1 MKVGELPMHDEF
13 PQREGLIYL
22 NHAAVGVWPR
32 RTAEAVKG
40 FAEENMRQGAASYPQ
55 WMRIEQSLRR
65 RFARLIGAP
74 SFNDIALV
82 KNTSEGLS
90 FIASG
95 LAWRAGDNIVSL
107 RQEFPSNRMV
117 WQALAEQGV
126 ELRLIDLQ
134 SSPDPEAAIM
144 QGCDARTRLISVS
157 SVQYAS
163 GLRMDINRL
172 GSFCRSEGVLFCVDA
187 IQSLGALEFDAS
199 ACAADFVVADGHKWM
214 FGPEGVAVF
223 YSRPEA
229 RKQLA
234 LHQFGW
240 HMAERV
246 GDFDA
251 EDWSPAASARRF
263 EPGSPNMLGIHA
275 LNASLSLLEETG
287 MDVIEAAV
295 LKRTQHLIEL
305 VDDAPSL
312 ELLSSRNTERLSGI
326 VSFRRTDLDADGHAA
341 LYRHLMGRDVIC
353 ALRGGGIRFSPH
365 FYTPIAQFEQALGM
379 VAAFRPAA

>member
-1 MKVGELPMHDEF
+1 MHDEF
-13 PQREGLIYL
+13 PQREGLVYL

-32 RTAEAVKG
+32 RTAETVRR
-40 FAEENMRQGAASYPQ
+40 FADENMRQGAASYPQ
-55 WMRIEQSLRR
+55 WMQVEQSLRR
-65 RFARLIGAP
+65 RFSRLIGAP
-74 SFNDIALV
+74 SSSDIALV

-95 LAWRAGDNIVSL
+95 LEWQACDNIVSL

-117 WQALAEQGV
+117 WQALEDQGV

-144 QGCDARTRLISVS
+144 QCCDARTRIISVS

-172 GSFCRSEGVLFCVDA
+172 GLFCRREGVLFCVDA
-187 IQSLGALEFDAS
+187 IQSLGALEFDVT

-229 RKQLA
+229 REQLA

-240 HMAERV
+240 HMAEKA

-251 EDWSPAASARRF
+251 EDWSPAESARRF

-275 LNASLSLLEETG
+275 LNASLSLLEDTG
-287 MDVIEAAV
+287 MEVIEAEL
-295 LKRTQHLIEL
+295 LKRTRRLIEL
-305 VDDAPSL
+305 VDGVPSL
-312 ELLSSRNTERLSGI
+312 ELLSSRITERLSGI
-326 VSFRRTDLDADGHAA
+326 VSFRRTDLDTDGHAA
-341 LYRHLMGRDVIC
+341 LYSYLMGRDVIC

-365 FYTPIAQFEQALGM
+365 FYTPIAQLELALSI
-379 VAAFRPAA
+379 VADFKPVA